1 VILRGFAG
9 AAFWLYGVT
18 ALASPPQ
25 AGLQLDVAV
34 VDQSKLAVPGVRVEL
49 QSPPAPPVIATTD
62 EDGRASF
69 PGLEPGKY
77 RIFIAQSGFES
88 IHRDVTMAR
97 DGVASRLELVL
108 TPAVEKTK
116 IEVTAEATA
125 VETGATQATTV
136 SGKLAKEMPDKP
148 ATVADA
154 LPLVPGVVR
163 EPGGG
168 LKISDAGEHRSALIV
183 NSADVTD
190 PATGQFGLTVPIDSV
205 ETLNV
210 FQTPFLAEY
219 GRFTAGLVSVETRRG
234 GDKWKWELNDP
245 LPEFRIRSWHMR
257 GLKTATPRINFEGPI
272 VPGKLFISEGS
283 EYEVRKTAVYTL
295 PFPRNQKL
303 QSGINSFTQLDWFA
317 TAKHLVTATFHAAP
331 QRLGHVNMSYFYP
344 EETTP
349 DASTH
354 NYTGTVADKL
364 TIGGSLLEN
373 TFSFT
378 HFDADVWS
386 RGAGRLVL
394 TPDQNRGS
402 YFSNQNRSAVRFSGL
417 STFSFAPMKR
427 WGMHHWKLG
436 TYVAGSNED
445 GHVENRPVDILD
457 GAGILTQ
464 RLTYSRLRDFEISD
478 VETNFFA
485 QDHWVMSSRLSLDF
499 GGRVESQQVSH
510 AYRFAPRIGLAWA
523 PIEGQGTT
531 IRAGAG
537 YFYDRVPLNVYC
549 FNKFPDQVSTFF
561 DAAGDV
567 VAGPYLYLNTL
578 GQSRVRHPFI
588 FQKPE
593 DGNFS
598 PRSTTWMV
606 QIEQP
611 VSPRV
616 RLRTG
621 YMQSLSDGLLILDPV
636 APDPATGLG
645 AYLLSGSGES
655 RYWQF
660 ETTARVELS
669 QKREL
674 FFSYVRS
681 KGRGDLN
688 DFASFVGTFPVPIVR
703 PNQYGNLPAD
713 LPNRFLA
720 WGVVDLPAKFRIAP
734 VAEYRTGFPYS
745 SIDAQRQ
752 YVGTPNVQRFPKFLS
767 IDSRVSKDIQLDP
780 KYAVRLSLSG
790 FNLTNHF
797 NPEVVHN
804 NVADVAYGYFFGHR
818 GRRFTVD
825 FDFLF

>member
-1 VILRGFAG
+1 MKLRGFAG
-9 AAFWLYGVT
+9 AAFWIFGVV

-25 AGLQLDVAV
+25 AGLQLDVAI

-49 QSPPAPPVIATTD
+49 IALGTPPLLTTTD
-62 EDGRASF
+62 ENGRAVF
-69 PGLEPGKY
+69 PGLQPGKY
-77 RIFIAQSGFES
+77 QILIKQPGFEA
-88 IHRDVTMAR
+88 IQQELNVAH
-97 DGVASRLELVL
+97 DGVAPHFTFIL
-108 TPAVEKTK
+108 TPALEKTK
-116 IEVTAEATA
+116 IEVTAQATA
-125 VETGATQATTV
+125 VETGATQAASV
-136 SGKLAKEMPDKP
+136 SGKLAKELPNKP

-219 GRFTAGLVSVETRRG
+219 GRFSAGLVSVETRRG

-245 LPEFRIRSWHMR
+245 LPEFRIRSWGLH
-257 GLKTATPRINFEGPI
+257 GLKTATPRLNFEGPI
-272 VPGKLFISEGS
+272 IAGKLFISEGS
-283 EYEVRKTAVYTL
+283 EYEVRKTEVYEL
-295 PFPRNQKL
+295 PFPKNQKL
-303 QSGINSFTQLDWFA
+303 QTGINSFTQLDWVA
-317 TAKHLVTATFHAAP
+317 SSRHLVTATFHAAP
-331 QRLGHVNMSYFYP
+331 QRLGHVNLSYYYP
-344 EETTP
+344 LETTP

-354 NYTGTVADKL
+354 NYTATLADKL
-364 TIGGSLLEN
+364 TVGGALLEN

-378 HFDADVWS
+378 HFDADVWP
-386 RGAGRLVL
+386 RGNSNLVL
-394 TPDQNRGS
+394 TPGQNQGS
-402 YFSNQNRSAVRFSGL
+402 YFSQQARSAMRFSGL
-417 STFSFAPMKR
+417 STFSFSPLKR
-427 WGMHHWKLG
+427 WGTHHWKVG

-445 GHVENRPVDILD
+445 GHVANHPVDILNSA
-457 GAGILTQ
+457 GALTQ
-464 RLTYSRLRDFEISD
+464 RISYTRRPDFEISD

-485 QDHWVMSSRLSLDF
+485 QDHWILSPRMSVDV
-499 GGRVESQQVSH
+499 GARVESQQVSH
-510 AYRFAPRIGLAWA
+510 AYRLAPRIGWAWA

-537 YFYDRVPLNVYC
+537 YFYDHVPLNVYC
-549 FNKFPDQVSTFF
+549 FNKFPDQISTFF
-561 DAAGDV
+561 DPAGEV
-567 VAGPYLYLNTL
+567 TAGPFLYQNTL
-578 GQSRVRHPFI
+578 GQSRVRHPFV

-598 PRSTTWMV
+598 PRSTTLMV
-606 QIEQP
+606 QIDQP
-611 VSPRV
+611 ISPRLK
-616 RLRTG
+616 LRTG

-636 APDPATGLG
+636 APDPSTGLG

-655 RYWQF
+655 RYHQF
-660 ETTARVELS
+660 ETTLRYRVSDKNEV
-669 QKREL
+669 

-688 DFASFVGTFPVPIVR
+688 DFANFVGTFPVPIVR

-713 LPNRFLA
+713 LPNRFIS
-720 WGVVDLPAKFRIAP
+720 WGLVDLPKKFRIAP
-734 VAEYRTGFPYS
+734 VLEYRSGFPYS
-745 SIDAQRQ
+745 SIDAARQ
-752 YVGTPNVQRFPKFLS
+752 YVGTPNMQRYPRFLS
-767 IDSRVSKDIQLDP
+767 VDSRLSKDIQLDP
-780 KYAVRLSLSG
+780 KYAVRVSLVG

-804 NVADVAYGYFFGHR
+804 NIADPAWGYFFGHR

>member
-1 VILRGFAG
+1 VNLRGFAG
-9 AAFWLYGVT
+9 AAFLLYGVT
-18 ALASPPQ
+18 ALAGPPQ
-25 AGLQLDVAV
+25 AGVQLDVAV
-34 VDQSKLAVPGVRVEL
+34 MDQSKLAVPGVRVEL
-49 QSPPAPPVIATTD
+49 LSPPEPPIVTTTD
-62 EDGRASF
+62 EHGHTSF

-77 RIFIAQSGFES
+77 IIHIAQPGFET
-88 IHRDVTMAR
+88 IQRELNVTR
-97 DGVASRLELVL
+97 DGVAPRLLFTL
-108 TPAVEKTK
+108 IPALEKTK
-116 IEVTAEATA
+116 IDVTAEAGA
-125 VETGATQATTV
+125 VETAAAQGT
-136 SGKLAKEMPDKP
+136 SMNGKLVKELPNRP

-205 ETLNV
+205 EVMNV

-245 LPEFRIRSWHMR
+245 LPEFRIRSWGLH
-257 GLKTATPRINFEGPI
+257 GLKTATPRVNFEGPI
-272 VPGKLFISEGS
+272 IPGKLFISEGS
-283 EYEVRKTAVYTL
+283 EYEVRKTEVYTL

-303 QSGINSFTQLDWFA
+303 QTGINSFTQLDWIA
-317 TAKHLVTATFHAAP
+317 TSKQLVTATFHAAP
-331 QRLGHVNMSYFYP
+331 QRLGHVNLNYFNP

-354 NYTGTVADKL
+354 NYTATVADKL
-364 TIGGSLLEN
+364 TVGGGLFEN

-378 HFDADVWS
+378 HFDAAVWP
-386 RGAGRLVL
+386 RGDGNLVL
-394 TPDQNRGS
+394 TPNQNAGN
-402 YFSNQNRSAVRFSGL
+402 YFSQQNRSAVRFSGL
-417 STFSFAPMKR
+417 STFSFAPVRR
-427 WGMHHWKLG
+427 WGTHHWKLG
-436 TYVAGSNED
+436 TYAAGSNED
-445 GHVENRPVDILD
+445 GQAANTAVDILNA
-457 GAGILTQ
+457 AGVLTQ
-464 RLTYSRLRDFEISD
+464 RITYSRLRDFEISD
-478 VETNFFA
+478 VETNFFV
-485 QDHWVMSSRLSLDF
+485 QDHWVLSPRMSVDL

-510 AYRFAPRIGLAWA
+510 SYRLAPRVGWAWS
-523 PIEGQGTT
+523 PIEGQGTI

-549 FNKFPDQVSTFF
+549 FNKFPDQTSTFF
-561 DAAGDV
+561 DPAGNV
-567 VAGPYLYLNTL
+567 VAGPFLYLNTL

-611 VSPRV
+611 ISPRLK
-616 RLRTG
+616 LRTG

-636 APDPATGLG
+636 APDPNTGLG
-645 AYLLSGSGES
+645 AYLLNGAGSS
-655 RYWQF
+655 RYHQF
-660 ETTARVELS
+660 ETTARFKVSGKQEL
-669 QKREL
+669 L
-674 FFSYVRS
+674 FSYIRS

-688 DFASFVGTFPVPIVR
+688 DFANFVGTFPVPIVR

-720 WGVVDLPAKFRIAP
+720 WGVVDLPAKFGIAP
-734 VAEYRTGFPYS
+734 VVEYRSGFPYS
-745 SIDAQRQ
+745 AIDAQRQ
-752 YVGTPNVQRFPKFLS
+752 YVGTPNVMRYPRFLS
-767 IDSRVSKDIQLDP
+767 ADLRVSKDIQLDG
-780 KYAVRLSLSG
+780 KYGVRLNVSG

-804 NVADVAYGYFFGHR
+804 NVADPAFGYFFGHR
-818 GRRFTVD
+818 GRRFTLD